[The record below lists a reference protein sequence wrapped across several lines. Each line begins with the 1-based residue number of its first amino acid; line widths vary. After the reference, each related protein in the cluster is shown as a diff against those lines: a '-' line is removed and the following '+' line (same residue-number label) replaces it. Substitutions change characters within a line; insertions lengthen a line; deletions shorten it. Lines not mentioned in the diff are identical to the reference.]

1 MKLDRHRLFRLRKYF
16 HWTQEDAAK
25 AAGVSTQAYSRAEC
39 GYGIRKRT
47 AEAIVNSFQ
56 RQLSELE
63 QKPNPIEGFKADIHE
78 LATDHDEIS
87 LETMAEPF

>member
-39 GYGIRKRT
+39 GYGIRKTT
-47 AEAIVNSFQ
+47 AEAIVHAFQ

-63 QKPNPIEGFKADIHE
+63 QKPNPIEGFKNDIHE
-78 LATDHDEIS
+78 LAIDHDEIS